1 MSSKL
6 NGIRKLR
13 NRIFHHE
20 AITWNLNVLN
30 AYKDEIIQGIEWL
43 NKDLLE
49 WIVDLNHVEETILK
63 FRKTTE

>member
-1 MSSKL
+1 MSSKF

-20 AITWNLNVLN
+20 AITWNLDVLN
-30 AYKDEIIQGIEWL
+30 SYKDEIIQGIEWL

-49 WIVDLNHVEETILK
+49 WIVELIHVEETISK
-63 FRKTTE
+63 FRKTID

>member
-30 AYKDEIIQGIEWL
+30 SYNDEIIEGIEWL
-43 NKDLLE
+43 NRDLLE
-49 WIVDLNHVEETILK
+49 WMVELNHVEETISK
-63 FRKTTE
+63 YKTTIE

>member
-1 MSSKL
+1 MSSKF

-20 AITWNLNVLN
+20 AITWNLDVLN
-30 AYKDEIIQGIEWL
+30 SYKDEIIQGIEWL

-49 WIVDLNHVEETILK
+49 WIVELNHVEETISK
-63 FRKTTE
+63 YRSSID

>member
-1 MSSKL
+1 MSSKF

-20 AITWNLNVLN
+20 AITWNLYVLN
-30 AYKDEIIQGIEWL
+30 TYKDEIIQGIEWL

-49 WIVDLNHVEETILK
+49 WIVELNHIEETILK
-63 FRKTTE
+63 FRKTID

>member
-1 MSSKL
+1 MSSKF

-30 AYKDEIIQGIEWL
+30 SYKDEIIQGIEWL
-43 NKDLLE
+43 NKDLLD
-49 WIVDLNHVEETILK
+49 WIVELNHVEKTISKHRETID
-63 FRKTTE
+63 